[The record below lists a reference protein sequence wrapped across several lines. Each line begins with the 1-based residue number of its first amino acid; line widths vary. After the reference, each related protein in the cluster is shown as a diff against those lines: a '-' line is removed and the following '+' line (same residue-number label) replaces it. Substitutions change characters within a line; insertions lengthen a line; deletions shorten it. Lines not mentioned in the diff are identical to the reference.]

1 MLLEKRVLGLVEDDP
16 VMGESLVQR
25 LEIEGAKVEW
35 WRSVGAARRALAAG
49 SSVKD
54 AIICDIRLPDGSG
67 EDVFLGAADG
77 ASPPPFLFMTGYA
90 DVDQAVRLIR
100 SGAGDYLAK
109 PFDMGDFL
117 TRLSQLIGDRSDMS
131 EPQLGV
137 SAAMLGLERLLL
149 RISKSNSNVLI
160 TGETGVGKEVC
171 ARYLHQNSAVAKGP
185 FIAVNCA
192 AIPEELLES
201 ELFGHEKG
209 AFSGAATRHLGY
221 AERAAGGTLFL
232 DEIGELSPRMQ
243 SKLLRLIE
251 GRTFSRVG
259 GETTIPFDARLLCAT
274 NIDLRGAI
282 KSAKF
287 REDLFYRIN
296 VVAVE
301 VPPLRVRPEDVVWL
315 AEKFMDDVSTDRE
328 LCPSGLSE
336 LAVGAL
342 KRHAWPGNVREL
354 RTRIE
359 RASLLALGPWIM
371 PGDLFPEL
379 GAGMEGARSH
389 ADAALTPLDVAR
401 DEAERNHILRALE
414 STGGAITPAAKLLRI
429 SRTTMWEK
437 MRRLNIDASE
447 PERAG

>member
-25 LEIEGAKVEW
+25 LEIEGAQVEW
-35 WRSVGAARRALAAG
+35 WRSANAARRALAKGAA
-49 SSVKD
+49 KD

-67 EDVFLGAADG
+67 EEVFFDAAGGAN
-77 ASPPPFLFMTGYA
+77 PPPFLFMTGYA

-100 SGAGDYLAK
+100 CGAGDYLTK
-109 PFDMGDFL
+109 PFDMTDFL
-117 TRLSQLIGDRSDMS
+117 TRVSQLIGTGIETP
-131 EPQLGV
+131 EPALGI
-137 SAAMLGLERLLL
+137 SPSMAGLERLLL
-149 RISKSNSNVLI
+149 RLAKSASNVLI

-209 AFSGAATRHLGY
+209 AFSGAVNRHLGY
-221 AERAAGGTLFL
+221 AERAKGGTLFL
-232 DEIGELSPRMQ
+232 DEIGELSPRLQ

-251 GRTFSRVG
+251 SRTFSRVG
-259 GETTIPFDARLLCAT
+259 GETVIAFEGRLLCAT
-274 NIDLRGAI
+274 NLDLREAI
-282 KSAKF
+282 KSGKF

-301 VPPLRVRPEDVVWL
+301 VPPLRTRPEDVVWL
-315 AEKFMDDVSTDRE
+315 ADMFMDEIASDRE
-328 LCPSGLSE
+328 PCPTGLSE
-336 LAVGAL
+336 LAVAAL
-342 KRHAWPGNVREL
+342 KRHRWPGNVREL
-354 RTRIE
+354 RNRIE

-371 PGDLFPEL
+371 PGDLFPEQAASS
-379 GAGMEGARSH
+379 GAGIPDDGMALESL
-389 ADAALTPLDVAR
+389 DAAR
-401 DEAERNHILRALE
+401 DAAEKQHILRALQ
-414 STGGAITPAAKLLRI
+414 STRGAITPAAKLLGI

-437 MRRLNIDASE
+437 MRRLKIEASE